1 MVGLLGTVSRV
12 AVLAIADRQS
22 VSGYGGEI
30 MVSTGSSVGS
40 FSAGGARS
48 GASGYDSQVS

>member
-22 VSGYGGEI
+22 VSGHGGEI
-30 MVSTGSSVGS
+30 MTSTCSSVGLL
-40 FSAGGARS
+40 SAGGTRS

>member
-1 MVGLLGTVSRV
+1 MVRLLGTVTRV

-30 MVSTGSSVGS
+30 WRRMAPPSGL
-40 FSAGGARS
+40 FSL
-48 GASGYDSQVS
+48 